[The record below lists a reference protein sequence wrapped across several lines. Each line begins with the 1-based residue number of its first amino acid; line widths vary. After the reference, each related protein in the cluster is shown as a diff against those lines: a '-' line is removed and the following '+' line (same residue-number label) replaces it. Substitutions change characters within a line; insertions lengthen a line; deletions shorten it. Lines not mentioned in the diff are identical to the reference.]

1 MHVERLEPSTDILK
15 ESERVMRICNACRY
29 CEGLCAVFPAMERRR
44 TFTGK
49 DLKYLANLCH
59 NCRGCYYACQY
70 APPHEFALNIPK
82 TFAELRLETYREF
95 SWPGFLAGLLR
106 RNGLTVSLIAVLS
119 VAIVFLLTIISTG
132 TPVVF
137 GVHMGENAFY
147 RVIPYLSIVVPLTG
161 LGIWIIVALWLAI
174 HRFWRETGGQL
185 SELFDPI
192 ANGQAVWDALRLKYL
207 DGGGYGCNYP
217 DERFSMA
224 RRWYHHFMLYGFMLC
239 LASTTVAAVYHHFLN
254 WNAPYPFW
262 SWPVV
267 LGTVGGLAL
276 LLGTGGLLYL
286 KGRMDTE
293 PAAPTAFP
301 MDVGFLVVLF
311 LTSLTGLLL
320 LVLRDTPAMG
330 TLLAVHLGLVVG
342 LFICLPYGKFVHA
355 VYRYAALVRNAIEHL
370 REKAE

>member
-59 NCRGCYYACQY
+59 NCRGCYYARQY

-82 TFAELRLETYREF
+82 TFTELRLETYREF
-95 SWPGFLAGLLR
+95 TWPGFLAGLFQ
-106 RNGLTVSLIAVLS
+106 RNGLKVSLITVLS
-119 VAIVFLLTIISTG
+119 VAWVVLLAFSLKGVSGVFSVYL
-132 TPVVF
+132 
-137 GVHMGENAFY
+137 GEEAFY
-147 RVIPYLSIVVPLTG
+147 KVIPYLLIVIPVSALG
-161 LGIWIIVALWLAI
+161 LYILAALLAAVI
-174 HRFWRETGGQL
+174 RFWHETGGQV
-185 SELFDPI
+185 SELFDPL
-192 ANGQAVWDALRLKYL
+192 ANGQAIWDALRLKYL
-207 DGGGYGCNYP
+207 DGGGYGCSYP

-224 RRWYHHFMLYGFMLC
+224 RRWYHHFMFYGFMLC
-239 LASTTVAAVYHHFLN
+239 LAATTVAAVYHHFLN

-262 SWPVV
+262 SWPVI
-267 LGTVGGLAL
+267 LGTLGGLAIL
-276 LLGTGGLLYL
+276 VGTGGLLYL
-286 KGRMDTE
+286 KGRMDKE
-293 PAAPTAFP
+293 PAYPGAFP
-301 MDVGFLVVLF
+301 MDVGLLVLLF

-320 LVLRDTPAMG
+320 LALRDTGAMG

-342 LFICLPYGKFVHA
+342 LFITLPYGKFIHA
-355 VYRYAALVRNAIEHL
+355 VFRYTALVRNAIEQL